1 MILADN
7 IKNTAY
13 FNFNENEEYKQF
25 FEVTKD
31 VKRILQNLMLA
42 SVQKILPEKTLII
55 FDEIQDC
62 PKVINFTKYFC
73 ENAPQFHIA
82 CAGSL
87 LRISLSD
94 IIGAY
99 ERDFAKHPDVSEFP
113 KISIIWKSI
122 PSQLTRENKKF
133 IYKAV
138 KGSARAREYEDA
150 LQWLVNAR
158 LVHKIYCSSSPALP
172 ISAYDDLSAPYEVDF
187 LIQRDNDIF
196 PVEVKAET
204 NTASKSLKKFKKL
217 FDNKVK
223 LRIIFQF
230 NIPTNSSTP
239 ISPKSC
245 FPSSAS
251 RHLTVTVPFSCS
263 FSPTISI

>member
-1 MILADN
+1 MYYATGGMTESVLMWTQAR
-7 IKNTAY
+7 
-13 FNFNENEEYKQF
+13 
-25 FEVTKD
+25 D
-31 VKRILQNLMLA
+31 VNAM
-42 SVQKILPEKTLII
+42 QK
-55 FDEIQDC
+55 
-62 PKVINFTKYFC
+62 
-73 ENAPQFHIA
+73 A
-82 CAGSL
+82 
-87 LRISLSD
+87 LSD

-99 ERDFAKHPDVSEFP
+99 ERDFAKHPDVSKFP
-113 KISIIWKSI
+113 IISIIWKSV

-138 KGSARAREYEDA
+138 KGSARAREHEDA
-150 LQWLVNAR
+150 LQWLVDAR

-230 NIPTNSSTP
+230 NIPTNSSTL